1 MTQRYRS
8 RGRPVWTGILLV
20 TCVGWAGCSRREPG
34 PRIDSRRVDVT
45 QAARCLSL
53 TTAAARP
60 SSVGSRTEALNIL
73 RLEPSYRRLLDLAA
87 YAAEHLPTMA
97 SDLVS
102 ALTDKTH
109 VGLTGT
115 ADLTIPSRVR
125 SGDMAATDHG
135 DRVDDDLFIVAG
147 RANWL
152 LEALTC
158 RTFGPI
164 DLSSDQTR
172 LLSVQ
177 REWRRYF
184 AGEDIGKAYR

>member
-1 MTQRYRS
+1 
-8 RGRPVWTGILLV
+8 
-20 TCVGWAGCSRREPG
+20 
-34 PRIDSRRVDVT
+34 
-45 QAARCLSL
+45 
-53 TTAAARP
+53 
-60 SSVGSRTEALNIL
+60 VGSRTEALNIL
-73 RLEPSYRRLLDLAA
+73 RLEPSYGRLLDLAA
-87 YAAEHLPTMA
+87 YAADHLPTME

-102 ALTDKTH
+102 ALTDKTQ

-135 DRVDDDLFIVAG
+135 DRIDDDLFIVAG

-164 DLSSDQTR
+164 ELSSDQAR

-177 REWRRYF
+177 RKWRRYF